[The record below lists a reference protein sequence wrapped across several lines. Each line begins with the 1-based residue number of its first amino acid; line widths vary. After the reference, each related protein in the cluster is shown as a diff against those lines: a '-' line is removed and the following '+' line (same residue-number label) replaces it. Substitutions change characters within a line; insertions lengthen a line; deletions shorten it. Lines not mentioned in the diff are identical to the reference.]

1 MIAASPSAVHGSS
14 GVADSPRPGRSGA
27 ITRKLRDNGSTL
39 RIQWLHEP

>member
-27 ITRKLRDNGSTL
+27 MTRNERDSGKTL